1 VVRRL
6 WLRILPIPARVKI
19 PDKLPVSGLDKESRI
34 KINQILDYLRAT
46 QVLGSS
52 TITIDKTPDG
62 VFVRSSNGG
71 SGDGQSNVPKW
82 G

>member
-1 VVRRL
+1 M
-6 WLRILPIPARVKI
+6 KI

-52 TITIDKTPDG
+52 SITIDKTPDG
-62 VFVRSSNGG
+62 VFVRSSNGAL
-71 SGDGQSNVPKW
+71 GDGQSNVPRW